1 MRWHGILGGA
11 SHEKVV
17 LIIGAAQEGNSYFTN
32 GLNKFLRTRG
42 PTKKGAVLLCGA
54 LLEVGLQTQ
63 GGRVTK
69 QKPVLADQEIHKVLF
84 AGLPADC
91 IADNQD
97 QRAVPSETTRSLSES
112 LCLGQKLKG
121 QKND

>member
-1 MRWHGILGGA
+1 MEILSLVSGPPKKA
-11 SHEKVV
+11 T
-17 LIIGAAQEGNSYFTN
+17 IILRV

-42 PTKKGAVLLCGA
+42 LAKKGAVLFRGA
-54 LLEVGLQTQ
+54 LLAVGLQTQ

-97 QRAVPSETTRSLSES
+97 QTPLGADDSEVLLSRR
-112 LCLGQKLKG
+112 
-121 QKND
+121 